1 MLVNV
6 HLLVD
11 NGLAATIG
19 GGLAERPNGRIA
31 GTVRAGL
38 VRAAAA
44 AAGSH
49 LVNVVVRVDLFAFDP
64 LGWYDGR
71 CFRCFRRVHG
81 LPRLIGRIFAVDA
94 NRSIF
99 VVAAIVFAREE
110 IPLALFALRLCG
122 QFEAA
127 SRSQIEPRHFRLLCV
142 CVFAVLDDEIWEP
155 VRPIGNGCSFGGWP
169 VEGNRWHGMR

>member
-11 NGLAATIG
+11 NGLAETIG
-19 GGLAERPNGRIA
+19 GGLAERAKGRIA

-44 AAGSH
+44 AAAGD
-49 LVNVVVRVDLFAFDP
+49 LVNAVVRVDLLAFDP

-71 CFRCFRRVHG
+71 CFRCFRGVHG
-81 LPRLIGRIFAVDA
+81 LPRLVGRVLAVDA

-99 VVAAIVFAREE
+99 VVTAVVFARKE

-142 CVFAVLDDEIWEP
+142 V
-155 VRPIGNGCSFGGWP
+155 
-169 VEGNRWHGMR
+169 